1 MKGSMKLTAALL
13 ACAMAVLPASS
24 GIGAFAA
31 ENSTAKTTAAEKK
44 DDKAAKKEKL
54 AHSPLD
60 ASDKKAVKAFEES
73 KPKISKNDSSYSYYY
88 GSSITWEPVENALLY
103 YVYIKK
109 PGDVKYSFFAKTYE
123 TSVYLSD
130 YASYKVRAVT
140 FTTEDKKVT
149 GKLSDA
155 FEYEKPKYEED
166 DYYEEEDGYYEV
178 EGEYYEDEDYYEEEV
193 EEEPEYEPEEEV
205 EEEPEI
211 AYATSAVNKNAVPDV
226 SNEEYAHYEESDF
239 KDVTKSPLSTFS
251 ADADTAS
258 YTNFRR
264 YAANNHLSSLSQDA
278 VRIEEWLN
286 YFDYDYPAP
295 TGKNL
300 FSVTSE
306 VAKCPWNEDALVMMI
321 GVRAKDLAEE
331 PRSNYVFLVDV
342 SGSMDEPDKL
352 PLVKQSI
359 NSLTESL
366 TDKDTISIV
375 TYSGAEATVLCGA
388 KGNAVNTVKE
398 MTECMNA
405 WGSTNGEGGIK
416 EAYRIAENLFI
427 EGGNN
432 RIIMASD
439 GDLNVGI
446 YDTNELT
453 KLVENKRE
461 SGVYLTVL
469 GFGEGNLKDEKMS
482 ALADNGNGSYHYIDC
497 AEEAEKVLV
506 EEGHQTLYTV
516 AKDVKFQVEF
526 NPETVSGY
534 RLIGYDKRALKN
546 EDFDN
551 DKVDAAEVGAN
562 QTVTVLYELIPAKT
576 KSGSLKY
583 QKSTGNKTEFCT
595 FRINCKNPETGKSY
609 KVNEPI
615 KKVEPKMSA
624 NLAFASAVA
633 ETAMYFKGSSY
644 AGTSSPTNAYK
655 LYMSKKDEI
664 NKNIGYAEGFGDML
678 AVIKDSYPD
687 PVDSGAVFPKEFK
700 SVEVRYT
707 EKGKETIQKLTSE
720 ECAELKKIL
729 SESTIFEYTS
739 DKEIT
744 GDSLTLIING
754 NTKYIITIDSKGTLY
769 ICKLRSDG
777 SKGKTYYI
785 KNLAQYSTLEKTDS
799 DNG

>member
-1 MKGSMKLTAALL
+1 MKRSMKLTAALL

-73 KPKISKNDSSYSYYY
+73 KPKLTENNYRSYYY
-88 GSSITWEPVENALLY
+88 SMISWEPVENALLY

-109 PGDVKYSFFAKTYE
+109 PGDVKYSFFAKTYD

-140 FTTEDKKVT
+140 FTTDDKKVT
-149 GKLSDA
+149 GKLSDE
-155 FEYEKPKYEED
+155 FVFEKPKPKETTTAYYDDDDLDGVYYEEEEYEEEIEEEYEAEEE
-166 DYYEEEDGYYEV
+166 YYEEEDY
-178 EGEYYEDEDYYEEEV
+178 D
-193 EEEPEYEPEEEV
+193 P
-205 EEEPEI
+205 PEI
-211 AYATSAVNKNAVPDV
+211 AYTTSAVNKNAVPDV

-306 VAKCPWNEDALVMMI
+306 VAECPWNDEALVMMI
-321 GVRAKDLAEE
+321 GVRAKDIAEE

-359 NSLTESL
+359 NALTGSL

-453 KLVENKRE
+453 KLVEDKRE

-595 FRINCKNPETGKSY
+595 FRINCKNP
-609 KVNEPI
+609 
-615 KKVEPKMSA
+615 
-624 NLAFASAVA
+624 
-633 ETAMYFKGSSY
+633 
-644 AGTSSPTNAYK
+644 
-655 LYMSKKDEI
+655 
-664 NKNIGYAEGFGDML
+664 
-678 AVIKDSYPD
+678 
-687 PVDSGAVFPKEFK
+687 
-700 SVEVRYT
+700 
-707 EKGKETIQKLTSE
+707 
-720 ECAELKKIL
+720 
-729 SESTIFEYTS
+729 
-739 DKEIT
+739 
-744 GDSLTLIING
+744 
-754 NTKYIITIDSKGTLY
+754 
-769 ICKLRSDG
+769 
-777 SKGKTYYI
+777 
-785 KNLAQYSTLEKTDS
+785 
-799 DNG
+799 

>member
-1 MKGSMKLTAALL
+1 MKRSMKLTAALL

-24 GIGAFAA
+24 GIGVFAA
-31 ENSTAKTTAAEKK
+31 SGSTATTSASEKK
-44 DDKAAKKEKL
+44 ADTSAKKEKL
-54 AHSPLD
+54 AHSPID

-73 KPKISKNDSSYSYYY
+73 KPKLSKNDNSYSYYY
-88 GSSITWEPVENALLY
+88 GSNITWEPIENALLY
-103 YVYIKK
+103 YIYIKK
-109 PGDVKYSFFAKTYE
+109 PGDVKYTFYTKTYD
-123 TSVYLSD
+123 TSMYISE

-155 FEYEKPKYEED
+155 FEYEKRKYEE
-166 DYYEEEDGYYEV
+166 
-178 EGEYYEDEDYYEEEV
+178 EDYYEEEGEYY
-193 EEEPEYEPEEEV
+193 EEEDYCEEICEEIEEEYEPEEEYEEV
-205 EEEPEI
+205 EEEPDL
-211 AYATSAVNKNAVPDV
+211 AYTTSAVNKNAVPDV
-226 SNEEYAHYEESDF
+226 SNEEYAHYDESDF

-306 VAKCPWNEDALVMMI
+306 VAKCPWNEYALVMMI

-453 KLVENKRE
+453 KLVEDKRE

-562 QTVTVLYELIPAKT
+562 QTVTVLYEIIPAKT

-644 AGTSSPTNAYK
+644 AGTSSPAKAYE
-655 LYMSKKDEI
+655 LYMSRKDEI
-664 NKNIGYAEGFGDML
+664 DKKIGYAEGFGDML
-678 AVIKDSYPD
+678 AVIKESYPD
-687 PVDSGAVFPKEFK
+687 PVDSGSLFPKEFR
-700 SVEVRYT
+700 SAEIRIT
-707 EKGKETIQKLTSE
+707 ENGKETIQKLTSE
-720 ECAELKKIL
+720 DCAALKKYFTEN
-729 SESTIFEYTS
+729 SIFEYTS

-744 GDSLTLIING
+744 GESLTLIING
-754 NTKYIITIDSKGTLY
+754 KTKYIITIGSDDTLY

-785 KNLAQYSTLEKTDS
+785 KNYLQVSLIKEP
-799 DNG
+799 

>member
-1 MKGSMKLTAALL
+1 MKRSMKLTAALL

-24 GIGAFAA
+24 GIGVFAA
-31 ENSTAKTTAAEKK
+31 SGSTATTSASEKK
-44 DDKAAKKEKL
+44 ADTSAKKEKL
-54 AHSPLD
+54 AHSPID

-73 KPKISKNDSSYSYYY
+73 KPKLSKNDNSYSYYY
-88 GSSITWEPVENALLY
+88 GSNITWEPIENALLY
-103 YVYIKK
+103 YIYIKK
-109 PGDVKYSFFAKTYE
+109 PGDVKYTFYTKTYD
-123 TSVYLSD
+123 TSMYISE

-155 FEYEKPKYEED
+155 FEYEKRKYEE
-166 DYYEEEDGYYEV
+166 
-178 EGEYYEDEDYYEEEV
+178 EDYYEEEGEYY
-193 EEEPEYEPEEEV
+193 EEEDYCEEICEEIEEEYEPEEEYEEV
-205 EEEPEI
+205 EEEPDL
-211 AYATSAVNKNAVPDV
+211 AYTTSAVNKNAVPDV
-226 SNEEYAHYEESDF
+226 SNEEYAHYDESDF

-306 VAKCPWNEDALVMMI
+306 VAKCPWNEYALVMMI

-453 KLVENKRE
+453 KLVEDKRE

-562 QTVTVLYELIPAKT
+562 QTVTVLYEIIPAKT

-644 AGTSSPTNAYK
+644 AGTSSPAKAYE
-655 LYMSKKDEI
+655 LYMSRKDEI
-664 NKNIGYAEGFGDML
+664 DKKIGYAEGFGDML
-678 AVIKDSYPD
+678 AVIKESYPD
-687 PVDSGAVFPKEFK
+687 PVDSGSLFPKEFR
-700 SVEVRYT
+700 SAEIRIT
-707 EKGKETIQKLTSE
+707 ENGKETIQKLTSE
-720 ECAELKKIL
+720 DCAALKKYFTEN
-729 SESTIFEYTS
+729 SIFEYTS

-744 GDSLTLIING
+744 GESLTLIING
-754 NTKYIITIDSKGTLY
+754 TTKYIITIGSDDTLY

-785 KNLAQYSTLEKTDS
+785 KNYLQVSLIKEP
-799 DNG
+799 

>member
-1 MKGSMKLTAALL
+1 MKRSMKLTAALL
-13 ACAMAVLPASS
+13 ACAMSVLPASS
-24 GIGAFAA
+24 GIGVFAA
-31 ENSTAKTTAAEKK
+31 SGSTATTSASEKK
-44 DDKAAKKEKL
+44 ADTSAKKEKL
-54 AHSPLD
+54 AHSPID

-73 KPKISKNDSSYSYYY
+73 KPKLSKNDSSYSYYY
-88 GSSITWEPVENALLY
+88 GSSITWEPIENALLY
-103 YVYIKK
+103 YIYIKK
-109 PGDVKYSFFAKTYE
+109 PGDVKYTFYTKTYD
-123 TSVYLSD
+123 TSVYLSE

-155 FEYEKPKYEED
+155 YDYEKPKPKETTTVYYDDDDLDGCYYEED
-166 DYYEEEDGYYEV
+166 YCEEICEEIEEEYEP
-178 EGEYYEDEDYYEEEV
+178 EEEYEEV
-193 EEEPEYEPEEEV
+193 EEEPDL
-205 EEEPEI
+205 
-211 AYATSAVNKNAVPDV
+211 AYTTSAVNKNAVPDV

-359 NSLTESL
+359 NALTGSL

-453 KLVENKRE
+453 KLVEDKRE

-534 RLIGYDKRALKN
+534 RLVGYDKRALKN

-562 QTVTVLYELIPAKT
+562 QTVTVLYEIIPAKT

-644 AGTSSPTNAYK
+644 AGTSSPAKAYE
-655 LYMSKKDEI
+655 LYMSRKDEI
-664 NKNIGYAEGFGDML
+664 DKKIGYAEGFGDML
-678 AVIKDSYPD
+678 AVIKESYPD
-687 PVDSGAVFPKEFK
+687 PVDSGSLFPKEFR
-700 SVEVRYT
+700 SAEIRIT
-707 EKGKETIQKLTSE
+707 ENGKETIQKLTSE
-720 ECAELKKIL
+720 DCAALKKYFSDSKIY
-729 SESTIFEYTS
+729 EYTS

-744 GDSLTLIING
+744 GESLTLIING
-754 NTKYIITIDSKGTLY
+754 STKYIITIGSDDTLY

-785 KNLAQYSTLEKTDS
+785 KNYLQVSLIKEP
-799 DNG
+799 